1 VTSLLLIPWADT
13 DWSAAGRIAASTP
26 IGLNDTGVK
35 RARQWACQV
44 ANRELAAVYRSKEEA
59 SVQTADIVAKCTEAR
74 VKCVPELREVDVG
87 LWEGLT
93 MGQIKERFPKIFK
106 RWNDQP
112 DSVSPPEGEDLQTA
126 GQRLERALHK
136 IASKQKDR
144 AVGVVLGPTALA
156 LARCQMEHR
165 NRSDLRQL
173 ITDEPVW
180 YQVGSEAH
188 RPTSEK

>member
-1 VTSLLLIPWADT
+1 MTSLLLIPWADT

-26 IGLNDTGVK
+26 IGLNDTGVR

-59 SVQTADIVAKCTEAR
+59 SVQTAGIVAQGAEAR
-74 VKCVPELREVDVG
+74 VKCDPELREVDMG

-93 MGQIKERFPKIFK
+93 RGQIKERFPKIFK
-106 RWNDQP
+106 RWDTQP

-126 GQRLERALHK
+126 GRRLQRAIHK
-136 IASKQKDR
+136 IAQKQKDR
-144 AVGVVLGPTALA
+144 VVGVVLGPTALA
-156 LARCQMEHR
+156 LARCTLEHR
-165 NRSDLRQL
+165 DSRDLRKL

-180 YQVGSEAH
+180 YQVGPEGR